1 MRLRRQIIAAAV
13 TCSITLHAPFAD
25 AAMVYRWVDE
35 KGVVHFGD
43 APPAGTR
50 DYQSETLPDAP
61 PAPRPAAPAAQP
73 VGASKGPS
81 ARAAAH
87 GEPAR
92 VVLLESKTMAVGPS
106 RQAIRGK
113 VKNDG
118 GAEARDIVI
127 SVLVTEPIQGAEC
140 LRDVIDV
147 DPSTL
152 APGAEGSFAAE
163 FDNPCF
169 YGPTNAA
176 LTAEWR

>member
-1 MRLRRQIIAAAV
+1 MRPRRQIIVVVVASCTAL
-13 TCSITLHAPFAD
+13 CTLTAG

-43 APPAGTR
+43 APPAGSR
-50 DYQSETLPDAP
+50 DYTSKTLPDAP
-61 PAPRPAAPAAQP
+61 PAPEPMPAD
-73 VGASKGPS
+73 
-81 ARAAAH
+81 AAAKA
-87 GEPAR
+87 EALPPASGTPR
-92 VVLLESKTMAVGPS
+92 QGAAHVVLLESRTIALGPA

-127 SVLVTEPIQGAEC
+127 SVRVTEPIQGAEC

-147 DPSTL
+147 EPSTL
-152 APGAEGSFAAE
+152 APGAEGSFDAE

-169 YGPTNAA
+169 HGPTNAA